1 MVAITKQRHEEVLMI
16 GPKQQQHHGRKRR
29 RKKHD
34 HGGGRVK
41 GYCGDHNHRRILRLI
56 FIPWAVLGLAPL
68 IWTLGSERSI
78 LRRLGLRR
86 RQQQQQ
92 QQQQRDH
99 GQLRHHDDGQPQRR
113 AATHNR
119 NNSVRPLRNIT
130 AIIMNYDRPLVLQQ
144 SSLLP
149 TLLRHDFVTEILLL
163 HANNAT
169 SFVYDHP
176 KVQNIDASHM
186 NDEIGLALRFHYCRT
201 AATNDFVLHVDDDME
216 ILVDDDYDDNE
227 PNHDNDHH
235 HPITILQR
243 HLQDDPDRVVGRY
256 ARSYHYWRAPH
267 RHGYAND
274 KDVYGDAPVVLT
286 KLLMLHRNT
295 CHAFFRYAP
304 LMNDLAMSSAPRWNG
319 EDIFVN
325 LVATHVHPLRR
336 PNLAVRIAVREAA
349 VVGVSHP
356 GVSGASFWATNV
368 HAYYR
373 GRFWAT
379 AAQRLNDAGI
389 L

>member
-1 MVAITKQRHEEVLMI
+1 MVAITKQRHEELLVI
-16 GPKQQQHHGRKRR
+16 GQKQNHHGRKRR
-29 RKKHD
+29 RRKQHD
-34 HGGGRVK
+34 DNGNAER
-41 GYCGDHNHRRILRLI
+41 YCGCHNHRRILRLI
-56 FIPWAVLGLAPL
+56 FIPWAVLGLGPF

-78 LRRLGLRR
+78 LRRMGLRR
-86 RQQQQQ
+86 RQQQ
-92 QQQQRDH
+92 RDN
-99 GQLRHHDDGQPQRR
+99 GPLRHHDDGQQPRR
-113 AATHNR
+113 TAS
-119 NNSVRPLRNIT
+119 NNGKNSDSPLRNNIT
-130 AIIMNYDRPLVLQQ
+130 AIIMNYDRPLVLQR

-149 TLLRHDFVTEILLL
+149 TLLRHEFVTEILLL
-163 HANNAT
+163 HANPAT

-176 KVQNIDASHM
+176 KVQNIDASRM

-216 ILVDDDYDDNE
+216 ILVDDDDQPD
-227 PNHDNDHH
+227 HDNDH

-243 HLQDDPDRVVGRY
+243 HLLDDPDRVVGRY
-256 ARSYHYWRAPH
+256 ARSYNYWRAPH

-286 KLLMLHRNT
+286 KILLLHRKT
-295 CHAFFRYAP
+295 CDAFFRYAP
-304 LMNDLAMSSAPRWNG
+304 LMDDLALSSTPRWNG

-325 LVATHVHPLRR
+325 LVATHVHPLQR
-336 PNLAVRIAVREAA
+336 PNLAVDIAVREAA
-349 VVGVSHP
+349 IIGASHP
-356 GVSGASFWATNV
+356 GVSGASLWTTNA

-373 GRFWAT
+373 GQFWAT

>member
-16 GPKQQQHHGRKRR
+16 GQKQHHHGRKRR
-29 RKKHD
+29 RRKKHD
-34 HGGGRVK
+34 NDGGSVER
-41 GYCGDHNHRRILRLI
+41 YCCGCPNNRRILRLI
-56 FIPWAVLGLAPL
+56 FIPWAVLGLGPL
-68 IWTLGSERSI
+68 IWTLGSEQSI

-86 RQQQQQ
+86 RQQQQKSDNGQ
-92 QQQQRDH
+92 QS
-99 GQLRHHDDGQPQRR
+99 HHDDGQPQRR
-113 AATHNR
+113 TAATNG
-119 NNSVRPLRNIT
+119 NNSGGPLRNNIT
-130 AIIMNYDRPLVLQQ
+130 AIIMNYDRPLVLQR

-149 TLLRHDFVTEILLL
+149 TLLRHEFVTEILLL
-163 HANNAT
+163 HANPAT
-169 SFVYDHP
+169 FFVYDHP

-186 NDEIGLALRFHYCRT
+186 NDEIGLAVRFHYCRT
-201 AATNDFVLHVDDDME
+201 SAINDFVLHVDDDME
-216 ILVDDDYDDNE
+216 ILVDDEEQTD
-227 PNHDNDHH
+227 HDNDHH

-256 ARSYHYWRAPH
+256 ARSYNYWRAPH

-274 KDVYGDAPVVLT
+274 KDVYGDAPVILT
-286 KLLMLHRNT
+286 KLLMLHRKT
-295 CHAFFRYAP
+295 CDAFFRYAP
-304 LMNDLAMSSAPRWNG
+304 LMDDLALSSTPRWNG

-336 PNLAVRIAVREAA
+336 PNLAVNIAVREAA
-349 VVGVSHP
+349 IVGESHP
-356 GVSGASFWATNV
+356 GVSGTSLWATNA

-379 AAQRLNDAGI
+379 AAQRLKDAGI